1 MSINTISAD
10 AQPLVSDFLFK
21 ASVQGNQCVFD
32 VPEYQR
38 PYVWTQKQ
46 CETLFSDITN
56 NDAGYFVGTAIICTT
71 KDSTGDYSIYDV
83 VDGQQRLTTLSIF
96 LAAIYKALDSREKN
110 LSKKFPDDFKA
121 FWKDNYYATI
131 FESIKYSLA
140 VRSKG
145 KFRTRVL
152 PQNENDRE
160 AYFRILFK
168 TGIFKDSDKI
178 ANSPDIEEPKDKLD
192 GRRLL
197 TKAYRYFEKAV
208 ELYAGKGDWKEQIEN
223 IIKLYKLVS
232 ATKFVMIKATS
243 HLGANVLFEAVNNR
257 GTPLTIT
264 DLIKNRLFAK
274 LKVAT
279 DADDYS
285 NSLKQWDELIRD
297 KVFKSDGKEISGGE
311 QERFFRHSYNAF
323 RTDWIKKNPN
333 ISFPEG
339 KRATLYDSYVKM
351 IERNASTA
359 WTQIKKSA
367 QIYQQIQGLT
377 GTGSTALDKAYKD
390 LARIN
395 GTTSYTLLLYLVENK
410 DKLQLKTSDLEKI
423 CQILIIFYVRQ
434 SFTNEPLANSLDKI
448 FIKFIDEIEGN
459 NYVGDSIRAQ
469 LALKFK
475 QNYGTDASNE
485 KFRAALRDDVYDK
498 DGNNNAIRFVLVK
511 IAEDYLKEEAPDFWE
526 KKQSD
531 TDKKEFLKWSIE
543 HIMPQNIESEW
554 KTYLASDEAT
564 AEKIHE
570 ENVNK
575 LGNLTLTTYNGALS
589 DHLFLHKKM
598 QPVQGYNDSILE
610 DGLNSYV
617 CKQTKWGEKQIQE
630 RTGELIEKI
639 LSIVSWQTNV
649 K

>member
-56 NDAGYFVGTAIICTT
+56 NEAGYFVGAAIICTT

-121 FWKDNYYATI
+121 FWEDNDYATI
-131 FESIKYSLA
+131 FKSIKYSLA

-223 IIKLYKLVS
+223 VIQLHKLVS
-232 ATKFVMIKATS
+232 AAKFVMIKATS
-243 HLGANVLFEAVNNR
+243 HSGANVLFEAVNNR

-274 LKVAT
+274 LKLAP

-323 RTDWIKKNPN
+323 RTDWIKKNPD

-351 IERNASTA
+351 IELNASTA

-377 GTGSTALDKAYKD
+377 GTGSTTLDKAYKD

-410 DKLQLKTSDLEKI
+410 DKLQLKTSYLEKI
-423 CQILIIFYVRQ
+423 CQVLIIFYVRQ

-448 FIKFIDEIEGN
+448 FIKFIDELEEN

-617 CKQTKWGEKQIQE
+617 CKQTKWGATQIQE
-630 RTGELIEKI
+630 RTEELIEKI